1 MVSSILE
8 SEWGVDNMQNI
19 SKDEFKFIQKDEK
32 LYDQKIEGKPI
43 GYLEDVWIRFR
54 KNKTNLTASI
64 ILLFMII
71 SSMIMPALS
80 GKEYVRL
87 NEKIAFLP
95 PRVPIL
101 EKLGIFDGTVELENM
116 PIDLEKYDEA
126 NNLYYPLGYNE
137 KAVVSGTLVN
147 TSVLSNEWSP
157 SVLHGQAVI
166 GLDHDSKSVTVQS
179 PDFVTLSKSKNSVLQ
194 LDVFELDQDGNGK
207 LEVLLQTEFGGEF
220 QVIDTITDSGLH
232 SIDIFSLKPEQTK
245 DVISN
250 VQLRYSSEKG
260 RSKSAITSISV
271 VESGTEAPVY
281 FDEGF
286 KLASYRIVDG
296 KGIYQRQNGEMVVA
310 SFKYDRYIAAFDLTH
325 EIAFSSVEYDRLME
339 EWGAEV
345 TIIPNPDNPEGWF
358 FSEGF
363 PIREVVRQNDSV
375 KVGDEMIS
383 SYEVYLDY
391 QLYMGYDE
399 LPYFLFGTTSAGR
412 DLFSLVWVGLRTSL
426 LIGFIVTLINV
437 SIGIVYGAIS
447 GFYGGKVDILMER
460 FTEIM
465 GRIPWLVVL
474 SIMVVLFDPGIK
486 TLILTLIINGWIGT
500 AGITRMQFY
509 RYKGREYVLAAKT
522 MGAKDARLIFKHILP
537 NGIGTIITS
546 SVLSIPGVIFTES
559 ALSFLGYGIG
569 HGQSFSLF
577 GLSFSGVSIGVL
589 LSDGRNFL
597 LNYPHLVIFPSIIV
611 SVLMITFNMF
621 GNALRDAFN
630 PSLRGVE

>member
-1 MVSSILE
+1 MH
-8 SEWGVDNMQNI
+8 NI
-19 SKDEFKFIQKDEK
+19 SKDQFEFVQKDAK

-43 GYLEDVWIRFR
+43 GFLEDVWIRFR

-64 ILLFMII
+64 ILLCLII
-71 SSMIMPALS
+71 SALIMPALS

-95 PRVPIL
+95 PRVPVL
-101 EKLGIFDGTVELENM
+101 EKLGIFDGTVSLENM
-116 PIDLEKYDEA
+116 PIDLNLYDEE
-126 NNLYYPLGYNE
+126 NDLYYPMGYNE
-137 KAVVSGTLVN
+137 KAVVKGSLVN
-147 TSVLSNEWSP
+147 TSIPSNERSP
-157 SVLHGQAVI
+157 SVLHGQSVL

-179 PDFVTLSKSKNSVLQ
+179 TGFLSLSKAKNGVLV
-194 LDVFELDQDGNGK
+194 LDIFEMDNDANGK
-207 LEVLLQTEFGGEF
+207 LEVLLQTEFGGEYH
-220 QVIDTITDSGLH
+220 VIDTITEAGVHHVDVFALM
-232 SIDIFSLKPEQTK
+232 PELYA
-245 DVISN
+245 DVVSN
-250 VQLRYSSEKG
+250 LQLRYSSDVG
-260 RSKSAITSISV
+260 RSKAAITSVAV
-271 VESGTEAPVY
+271 VEAGSDEPVF

-286 KLASYRIVDG
+286 SLSTYRIVDG
-296 KGIYQRQNGEMVVA
+296 KGIYLRQNGEMVVA
-310 SFKYDRYIAAFDLTH
+310 SFKYDRYVAAFDLTH
-325 EIAFSSVEYDRLME
+325 EIAFSSVEYDRMLE
-339 EWGAEV
+339 QWGDKV
-345 TIIPNPDNPEGWF
+345 TITPNPDNPDGWF

-363 PIREVVRQNDSV
+363 PIREVVRKNDSV
-375 KVGDEMIS
+375 RVGDEWFS

-391 QLYMGYDE
+391 KLYMGYE
-399 LPYFLFGTTSAGR
+399 KLPYFLFGTTSAGR

-426 LIGFIVTLINV
+426 LIGVIVTLINV
-437 SIGIVYGAIS
+437 TVGVVYGAIS
-447 GFYGGKVDILMER
+447 GFYGGIVDILMER
-460 FTEIM
+460 FAEIM

-509 RYKGREYVLAAKT
+509 RYKGREYVLASKT
-522 MGAKDARLIFKHILP
+522 MGASDARLIFKHILP
-537 NGIGTIITS
+537 NGIGTIITA

-569 HGQSFSLF
+569 HGQSFSVF